1 INDAPALAL
10 SDVGIS
16 MGAAGTAIAIETSD
30 IVLSSDDLFSLPY
43 LFKLSKETKRT
54 IRINIFLSLFI
65 KLSFFV
71 LVFLS
76 VSIAAVGSFFG
87 DSLLWL
93 AVLIGDLGAS
103 LLVIINAMTVGRKK
117 YNTTDKVPSN

>member
-1 INDAPALAL
+1 
-10 SDVGIS
+10 SDVGIA

-30 IVLSSDDLFSLPY
+30 IVLSSDNLFSLPY

-54 IRINIFLSLFI
+54 IRVNIFLSLFI

-71 LVFLS
+71 LLFLS
-76 VSIAAVGSFFG
+76 VSITAVGSFFG

-103 LLVIINAMTVGRKK
+103 LIVIINAMTVGRKK
-117 YNTTDKVPSN
+117 YNAKDKLPSN